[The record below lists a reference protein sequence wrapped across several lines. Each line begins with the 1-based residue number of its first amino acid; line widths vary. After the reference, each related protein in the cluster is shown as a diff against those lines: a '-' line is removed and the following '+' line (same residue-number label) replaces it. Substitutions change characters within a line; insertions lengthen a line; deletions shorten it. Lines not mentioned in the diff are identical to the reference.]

1 MAKEAEMWGYRKQQE
16 DARAAL
22 AALNDY
28 VRQAGSTLP
37 VGNIDLVHGIYDH
50 LCQILRDDRN
60 KFEELAMNV
69 ARRYA
74 GEIYAGGINLTDILI
89 RRDFS
94 EPIDKPQRLEEAVMP
109 SKIAD
114 SADLRGR
121 LKRLCELYSLKMVVQ
136 NTKSA

>member
-1 MAKEAEMWGYRKQQE
+1 MAKEAEMWVYREQQE
-16 DARAAL
+16 GARAAL
-22 AALNDY
+22 ATLTDY

-37 VGNIDLVHGIYDH
+37 VGNIDLVHGICDR

-74 GEIYAGGINLTDILI
+74 GEIYAGEINLTDILI

-121 LKRLCELYSLKMVVQ
+121 LNRLCELYSLKMVVQ